1 MMNQRIEQGSP
12 FSDKP
17 SRKHIHFLSFTSSQ
31 SEGASAVSQSCFSHL
46 DVQVDEES
54 TKVPAKRCEHQGTA
68 PEFPPR
74 KMELLLT
81 LRQIRGKRKVQ
92 VIQVSEKSI
101 SWGVTKLL

>member
-31 SEGASAVSQSCFSHL
+31 SEGAAAVSQSCFSHL

-54 TKVPAKRCEHQGTA
+54 TKVPAKICELSTKVPHLNS
-68 PEFPPR
+68 EPPR

-92 VIQVSEKSI
+92 VSI